1 MILRAFQET
10 DLDQIKIIHE
20 KFYKEEFDLPDF
32 TKNFICAF
40 TVIQNDKVIMA
51 GGVRTFAVVVLV
63 TDKEASLRKRRDAFL
78 QVLDAPEYFLGGG
91 AMGPG
96 GQYSYGQN
104 MPTAPMQG
112 GYQFQNNPILKG
124 GPAGMQPMGG
134 LPSATGGDISGGGA
148 PAMQTNTG
156 GGGGGFSGLQGDH

>member
-51 GGVRTFAVVVLV
+51 GGVRTLAEVVLV
-63 TDKEASLRKRRDAFL
+63 TDKEAPLRKRRDAFL
-78 QVLDAPEYFLGGG
+78 QVLDASAYFAGRTNHTQLHAFVQDRNWREILNKVGFKPCNGNALYLNLRG
-91 AMGPG
+91 NH
-96 GQYSYGQN
+96 GQR
-104 MPTAPMQG
+104 
-112 GYQFQNNPILKG
+112 
-124 GPAGMQPMGG
+124 
-134 LPSATGGDISGGGA
+134 
-148 PAMQTNTG
+148 
-156 GGGGGFSGLQGDH
+156 